1 MGSGKLHEKGM
12 AGKPF
17 SLAGTSS
24 AEAARHAL
32 TAARAAAMVNDLGGV
47 IDWSEQGLAHDPEP
61 AVRVQLLEYLGTA
74 VAFVGDSFRADR
86 CFRRVISMAVSARP
100 EVRIHPAT
108 LANLG
113 AVYAHLGKH
122 RVAVL
127 MLRLAANKWW
137 RQGRFQEQIMC
148 HLNAAWMLLLAG
160 DRTAAAPDLEAA
172 GALLPTH
179 GDTDQVQRHRIATA
193 LNDYLAGDV
202 QTAEATAIDMLKHAE
217 LDPGL
222 AADLGWLLG
231 MIACRRGD
239 QVAGRRLADLAY
251 EQALVVWDPGQ
262 INRIVDL
269 INNVGPGGADLQNI
283 AGPTRY
289 H

>member
-1 MGSGKLHEKGM
+1 
-12 AGKPF
+12 
-17 SLAGTSS
+17 
-24 AEAARHAL
+24 
-32 TAARAAAMVNDLGGV
+32 
-47 IDWSEQGLAHDPEP
+47 
-61 AVRVQLLEYLGTA
+61 
-74 VAFVGDSFRADR
+74 
-86 CFRRVISMAVSARP
+86 
-100 EVRIHPAT
+100 
-108 LANLG
+108 
-113 AVYAHLGKH
+113 
-122 RVAVL
+122 